1 MLSMLI
7 SYVLKLLP
15 KINLFENTSVG
26 YVVFIS
32 VILEDAVYWI
42 SHALSQFSFVMKP
55 GSFKLIGFMGFEP
68 VCLLFTVP
76 AVLNFILSMF

>member
-1 MLSMLI
+1 MLPMLI
-7 SYVLKLLP
+7 SYVLRLLP

-42 SHALSQFSFVMKP
+42 SHVLSQFSFVMKP
-55 GSFKLIGFMGFEP
+55 DSIRLIGFMGFERVIP
-68 VCLLFTVP
+68 LFHVP
-76 AVLNFILSMF
+76 AVLNFILSTF